1 MPGRS
6 QGFVK
11 GGGVIEVG
19 ESSGKYIGRNSMSRG
34 LGVGGQGQGVTPRTG
49 SEKGV
54 SPRGQSLRVQAKDR
68 MSLPYI
74 ADTLGTGPKCGSSL
88 SQSSLQVPL
97 PSPPFL
103 PPPPSLPILPAPA
116 PHKGTEELEEK
127 CWKCKSWGRG
137 GPLGHSKAGL
147 TAVSFVKTEAQGSKY
162 PA

>member
-103 PPPPSLPILPAPA
+103 PPPPRSPSCLPRPPTRAL
-116 PHKGTEELEEK
+116 
-127 CWKCKSWGRG
+127 KSWKKSAGNVNLG
-137 GPLGHSKAGL
+137 GGEDPLATPKQ
-147 TAVSFVKTEAQGSKY
+147 V
-162 PA
+162 